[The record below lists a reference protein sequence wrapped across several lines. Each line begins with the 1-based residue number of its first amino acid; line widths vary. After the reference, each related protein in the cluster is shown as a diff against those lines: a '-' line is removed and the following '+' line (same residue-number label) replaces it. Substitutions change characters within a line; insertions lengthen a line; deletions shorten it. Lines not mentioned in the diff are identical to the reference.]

1 MRTLRLG
8 RQGVQ
13 LSSSPEF
20 DSQHPREHS
29 QVWQCGLVVPVL
41 GSGIP
46 GAHSSLLSLFGEPQ
60 ACLKRQ
66 NKMNYNAHAYVSE
79 HPHPTL

>member
-1 MRTLRLG
+1 MRTQRLG

-13 LSSSPEF
+13 FSSGPEF
-20 DSQHPREHS
+20 NFQHPREHS

-79 HPHPTL
+79 HPHPAL